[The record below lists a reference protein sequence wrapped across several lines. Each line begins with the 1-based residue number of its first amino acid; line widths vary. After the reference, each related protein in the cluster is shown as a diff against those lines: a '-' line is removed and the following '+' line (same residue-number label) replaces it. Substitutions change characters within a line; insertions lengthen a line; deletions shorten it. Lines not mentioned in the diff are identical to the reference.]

1 MCIAILTTT
10 HPTYRFIILNN
21 RDEFLSRP
29 TAPVRWWSSR
39 SPDSFTNTTA
49 TSLPVLSARD
59 LARPAHGTWL
69 GINKIGRVGVLTN
82 CLETDCARAVGARS
96 RGSVIKDWLTSC
108 PSSERIGGQD
118 KDGNVKGQ
126 GSIEEFVS
134 SLADLGDV
142 GGFNLLIGDV
152 RETEH
157 GRGLAIISNRSAGGS
172 LASDSA
178 RLSGYCAPSGEAREQ
193 LQVRW
198 VDWGGIE
205 SGTGET
211 IALSNMT
218 LGDDDHQLKWKK
230 VSQGEKLTAEAVAAS
245 LRAGDSEDALVERL
259 FDVLSTDTLPRLP
272 GGLEESAEAYLGLLR
287 AGKYLYSSHWEGSAA
302 SERKESNRV
311 EPVTYG
317 GPLWHADADS
327 NVDRA

>member
-1 MCIAILTTT
+1 M
-10 HPTYRFIILNN
+10 
-21 RDEFLSRP
+21 
-29 TAPVRWWSSR
+29 
-39 SPDSFTNTTA
+39 
-49 TSLPVLSARD
+49 
-59 LARPAHGTWL
+59 
-69 GINKIGRVGVLTN
+69 
-82 CLETDCARAVGARS
+82 
-96 RGSVIKDWLTSC
+96 
-108 PSSERIGGQD
+108 
-118 KDGNVKGQ
+118 
-126 GSIEEFVS
+126 
-134 SLADLGDV
+134 
-142 GGFNLLIGDV
+142 